1 MGTKTQDALG
11 QFEQLI
17 LTAVM
22 AAAPDAYASAIRQKA
37 MELGGRKVTFESVF
51 ITLGRLQEKGYVAS
65 KRGTPSSNGG
75 RPKRYYRMRAAGERA
90 LREAFETS
98 KRLQQTAA
106 SRFQFVEWKIQ
117 NIQNPT
123 AEPDG
128 S

>member
-1 MGTKTQDALG
+1 
-11 QFEQLI
+11 
-17 LTAVM
+17 M

-37 MELGGRKVTFESVF
+37 MESGGRKVTFGSVP
-51 ITLGRLQEKGYVAS
+51 ITLDRLQEKGYVAS
-65 KRGTPSSNGG
+65 KRGTPPSNGG
-75 RPKRYYRMRAAGERA
+75 RPKRCYRMRAAGERA

-98 KRLQQTAA
+98 KRLQQTAG
-106 SRFQFVEWKIQ
+106 SRFQFVKWKIK